1 MNDNC
6 LSFIALE
13 PEWSERSEAMEANA
27 TLRAE
32 CSFVAIEL
40 KHYIDTRRNT
50 R

>member
-1 MNDNC
+1 MVTQIITGAC
-6 LSFIALE
+6 FSPITPAV
-13 PEWSERSEAMEANA
+13 ANGKA

-50 R
+50 K